1 MGDKITPFKT
11 IVRFVNLIKR
21 KLMKNS
27 QKTRT
32 ESSLEC
38 YSTHPALRGL
48 VNVIPAVGPLIDGVI
63 VEIWEHLKA
72 KRLREFFDQLAQGKV
87 LVTEEH
93 VANEEFV
100 HCFIATSKAV
110 TFTNR
115 HEKIAMFARLLES
128 VVKRTNDFSI
138 DEYEE
143 FLNIL
148 DELSYR
154 EILVLHILDQY
165 SGTPRENHQN
175 DLQWTCTFWD
185 DFVDEIREKLQI
197 HPAQITSI
205 LARLARTGCYD
216 IFTGYFDTKGDKGQ
230 LTPLYYRLKTLVYK
244 YDK

>member
-1 MGDKITPFKT
+1 MGDKITPTKT
-11 IVRFVNLIKR
+11 IVRFVNLIER
-21 KLMKNS
+21 RVMNNS
-27 QKTRT
+27 QKTPT

-38 YSTHPALRGL
+38 YSKHPALRGL

-63 VEIWEHLKA
+63 VEIWERLRA
-72 KRLREFFDQLAQGKV
+72 KRLREFFDQLAQGNV
-87 LVTEEH
+87 LVTEEQ

-110 TFTNR
+110 MFTNR
-115 HEKIAMFARLLES
+115 HEKIEMFARLLES

-154 EILVLHILDQY
+154 ELLVLHILDRY
-165 SGTPRENHQN
+165 SRTPRKNHQN

-185 DFVDEIREKLQI
+185 EFVYEIRERLQV

-205 LARLARTGCYD
+205 LTRLARTGCYE
-216 IFTGYFDTKGDKGQ
+216 IFTGYYDTKGDKGQ
-230 LTPLYYRLKTLVYK
+230 LTPLYYHLKTLVYK